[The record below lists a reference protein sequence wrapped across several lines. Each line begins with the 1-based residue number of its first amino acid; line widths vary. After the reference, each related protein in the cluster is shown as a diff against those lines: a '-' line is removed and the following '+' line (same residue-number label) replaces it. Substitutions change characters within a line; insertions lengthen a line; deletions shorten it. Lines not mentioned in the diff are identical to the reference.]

1 MFLKVLLH
9 QYRYSVSALF
19 MKQYSQ
25 ILLMFFSVVL
35 NFVLVNSMK
44 EYVPSSDTTGNQ
56 VYCLKTK
63 QKSPWHWLV
72 YVLSS
77 AFLFVLLLIVL
88 TLTTALLLC
97 SCALVFNHILMA
109 HQLKKKY
116 ILV

>member
-9 QYRYSVSALF
+9 QYQYSVSALF
-19 MKQYSQ
+19 TKQYSQ

-35 NFVLVNSMK
+35 NFVLVNSIK
-44 EYVPSSDTTGNQ
+44 EYVPSLDTTGNR

-88 TLTTALLLC
+88 TLTTTLLL
-97 SCALVFNHILMA
+97 SSYALVFND
-109 HQLKKKY
+109 
-116 ILV
+116 ILVAH